1 MNRIKVV
8 QIVEDMKV
16 GGQESIIASLTRG
29 LDPSVF
35 DVRVWCTRAGGQV
48 ADELRDE
55 GFDVQI
61 LDLVGMRRLQDVMS
75 LTKRLRDEAIDVVH
89 THAWGGGL
97 IGRSA
102 ALYARTP
109 VIVGHA
115 HGIYNYIAKL
125 HLLIDS
131 ALCRASTATI
141 CCSRAAR
148 DFMLANQGVPADKVV
163 VIHNGIDL
171 SPFHTRSAEDKAA
184 VRQELGLGEDDP
196 VLGAVGHLVTHK
208 GHEHLV
214 QAFPKILEA
223 CPRGRLLLIG
233 DGLRRERLAQL
244 AEELGIGDRTVFTGV
259 RRDVPRLLSIMDVF
273 VLPSLN
279 EALGLA
285 IIEAMA
291 SRVPVVASRTGGI
304 PEVVRHRETGLLV
317 EPASPA
323 QLAQA
328 VLEILHDP
336 ALAKSMAQAGWEQCH
351 REFSV
356 EGMVAKV
363 ASLYERSLAH
373 SGRRGER

>member
-1 MNRIKVV
+1 MNRIRVV

-29 LDPSVF
+29 LDPAIF

-48 ADELRDE
+48 ADELRAE

-61 LDLVGMRRLQDVMS
+61 LGLVGMRRLQDVLA

-97 IGRSA
+97 VGRSA

-109 VIVGHA
+109 VVVGHV
-115 HGIYNYIAKL
+115 HGIYNYISKL

-131 ALCRASTATI
+131 ALSRASTLTI
-141 CCSRAAR
+141 CCSQAAR
-148 DFMLANQGVPADKVV
+148 DFMLSNQAVPGEKVT
-163 VIHNGIDL
+163 VIYNGIDL
-171 SPFHTRSAEDKAA
+171 SPFHARSSEGKQAT
-184 VRQELGLGEDDP
+184 RQELGIGERDP
-196 VLGAVGHLVTHK
+196 VVGAVGHLVAHK
-208 GHEHLV
+208 GHEHLI
-214 QAFPKILEA
+214 QAFPKVLESH
-223 CPRGRLLLIG
+223 PRCRLLLIG
-233 DGLRRERLAQL
+233 DGRRRERLARL
-244 AEELGIGDRTVFTGV
+244 AHDLGVADQTIFTGV
-259 RRDVPRLLSIMDVF
+259 RRDVPRLLSTMDVF

-291 SRVPVVASRTGGI
+291 SRVPVVASKVGGI

-317 EPASPA
+317 EPASPQ
-323 QLAQA
+323 QLADA
-328 VLEILHDP
+328 VLEILHGP
-336 ALAKSMAQAGWEQCH
+336 KLAQSMSQAGLDRC
-351 REFSV
+351 RAEFSV
-356 EGMVAKV
+356 ESMVAKI
-363 ASLYERSLAH
+363 AYLYQKSLAR